1 MRRSETL
8 AQPRPIRDTRY
19 EIVRKLGEGGLG
31 VVYEAHDKERGIPV
45 ALKTLKRPTQEAAF
59 HLKQEFRRLS
69 GIDHPNLVNLYDLHV
84 SPEEL
89 FFTMELV
96 PGSDILSYVRSGT
109 VDIDADTMQL
119 PEEML
124 DSLSDDASRA
134 PTLQSGAALLT
145 GLTYDEAR
153 LRSVLSQLV
162 FGLDALHGF
171 GKIHRDIKPS
181 NIRVNHDGKVKIL
194 DFGLAIK
201 IDSPADASS
210 SGQGSS
216 GSSNGSGGIVGTL
229 NYMSPE
235 QAAAEPR
242 LGPATDWYAVGVLLF
257 QALTGE
263 LPFQGRPIQV
273 LAQKTQ
279 FDAPTVRSLHKSAPE
294 DLSKLC
300 DRLLARD
307 AADRI
312 RSRAILELFSG
323 RKNHV
328 VTTQVPSVNRGQDV
342 FFVGREKER
351 ESIRAAFEEVQA
363 TRSARTVVVS
373 GPSGIGKSSLIQQA
387 LVDIAAN
394 NAMPAALDITVLRGR
409 CYEWEKVSYKAMDG
423 VIDELSTHWAALD
436 REDAARLLPRDAHL
450 LSVLFPVLDRVHA
463 VSRAR
468 KHNVN
473 EVPQA
478 MRDHAFSAI
487 RETFDRLTLE
497 RQVVL
502 YLDDMQWADEDTV
515 GLLKSLL
522 RAPKEPALLLIL
534 NTRPQGLQPGT
545 PLSEL
550 LAELGDAAETIAL
563 PPLGKADSILAA
575 RALLG
580 AENAAL
586 ICKAAEEAEGNPYY
600 LTELAYSLREKG
612 DAAVKHGAVDD
623 LIRERVSALPDSER
637 CLLEVLCVAGGPIGG
652 DVARDASNL
661 SPASLA
667 TATKNLRHKNLL
679 RSASAN
685 ESGTVAPY
693 HDRVRHAICDV
704 LPDSQ
709 AALVHASLARAFEV
723 REANNPGRIV
733 RHWLGAKETSKAAT
747 WSLCAADAALATL
760 NFTRAADFLETAMTH
775 GSHSESERRQLQVRL
790 ADALVEAGSPRK
802 AANAYEIA
810 LGNAPAESESVE
822 LRRRITENLM
832 FAGDIDSS
840 LRAAKSLST
849 EFRLTYPS
857 TRATTLMHMV
867 LGEVRLARAKLEQH
881 ADSDADAFAAQRV
894 DVAESLAM
902 GLSGADALRSMV
914 FTQQWALH
922 SLKVGDPARC
932 ARALAS
938 LSILASMQ
946 NAPSRSYKYLDAAQV
961 WSQRDGDPVN
971 TSYVISARALAS
983 FYLENNWQ
991 DARNHFGDAL
1001 DQWKTGGRGYSHAI
1015 GVIYIFRSY
1024 AASYQGD
1031 LRELVDGV
1039 PKLIEEASRS
1049 GNRVLE
1055 SSLRAGFAHR
1065 HLITDDAE
1073 RGEDDLLRFLEGW
1086 PDRHFLWQHWLAI
1099 LRGAEIQLYL
1109 GRPERALELIE
1120 ENRGRLRNSMLTQL
1134 HFVKCEFVHIQ
1145 ARCHLALAAAKRDQ
1159 RSSSLKRTEGFAKT
1173 LSKSNLD
1180 LAKAW
1185 SHLLYA
1191 AVACSRNRSAQ
1202 ARTSL
1207 QRAHALFEKSGS
1219 LLYANATLRR
1229 IGELTVGS
1237 SGERAQAK
1245 ADIWLARQGIRKPSR
1260 MLDMIA
1266 PGF

>member
-1 MRRSETL
+1 M
-8 AQPRPIRDTRY
+8 
-19 EIVRKLGEGGLG
+19 
-31 VVYEAHDKERGIPV
+31 YEAHDKERGIPV
-45 ALKTLKRPTQEAAF
+45 ALKTLKRATQEAAF

-69 GIDHPNLVNLYDLHV
+69 GIDHPNLVNLYDLHA

-96 PGSDILSYVRSGT
+96 PGTDFLSYVRSGS
-109 VDIDADTMQL
+109 VDIEADTMQL
-119 PEEML
+119 PDDVL
-124 DSLSDDASRA
+124 DSLGNDGSND
-134 PTLQSGAALLT
+134 PTMPSGASLLT
-145 GLTYDEAR
+145 GLTFDVER
-153 LRSVLSQLV
+153 LRDVLSQLV

-181 NIRVNHDGKVKIL
+181 NIRVDPDGKVKIL

-201 IDSPADASS
+201 IDETTSQTSNSS
-210 SGQGSS
+210 NGSNA
-216 GSSNGSGGIVGTL
+216 SSNGSGGIVGTL

-263 LPFQGRPIQV
+263 LPFQGRPIQI

-279 FDAPTVRSLHKSAPE
+279 YDAPKVRSLNKDAPE
-294 DLSKLC
+294 DLSILC
-300 DRLLARD
+300 DRLLTRD
-307 AADRI
+307 AGERI
-312 RSRAILELFSG
+312 RSRAILEQFSG
-323 RKNHV
+323 RSDHA
-328 VTTQVPSVNRGQDV
+328 VTAAMPSVGRGQDI
-342 FFVGREKER
+342 FFVGRERER
-351 ESIRAAFEEVQA
+351 EAIQAAFDGVQA
-363 TRSARTVVVS
+363 TRSARTVVIS

-387 LVDIAAN
+387 LRDIEKN
-394 NAMPAALDITVLRGR
+394 DAMPAAVALTVLSGR

-423 VIDELSTHWAALD
+423 VIDELSTLWASLNK
-436 REDAARLLPRDAHL
+436 EDAARLLPRDAHL
-450 LSVLFPVLDRVHA
+450 LSVIFPVLDRVHA

-468 KHNVN
+468 KHNFN

-487 RETFDRLTLE
+487 RETFDRLSLE
-497 RQVVL
+497 HQVVL

-522 RAPKEPALLLIL
+522 RGPKEPALLVVLS
-534 NTRPQGLQPGT
+534 TRPQGLQPGT

-550 LAELGDAAETIAL
+550 LAALGDAAETIAL
-563 PPLGKADSILAA
+563 PPLGKRDSILAA
-575 RALLG
+575 RSLLG
-580 AENAAL
+580 EDNEAL
-586 ICKAAEEAEGNPYY
+586 IEKAAHEADGNPYF
-600 LTELAYSLREKG
+600 LTELAYSLKEKG
-612 DAAVKHGAVDD
+612 DAAVNHGAVDD
-623 LIRERVSALPDSER
+623 LIRERVAALPETER
-637 CLLEVLCVAGGPIGG
+637 RLLEVLCVAGGPVGL
-652 DVARDASNL
+652 DVARDASEV
-661 SPASLA
+661 SPATLA
-667 TATKNLRHKNLL
+667 TATKSLRHKNLL

-685 ESGTVAPY
+685 ENGSVAPY

-704 LPDSQ
+704 LPATRTIDLHRGL
-709 AALVHASLARAFEV
+709 ATALEQQDADD
-723 REANNPGRIV
+723 PGRIV
-733 RHWLGAKETSKAAT
+733 RHWLGANEAERAAT
-747 WSLCAADAALATL
+747 WSLRAAEAALAKL
-760 NFTRAADFLETAMTH
+760 NFTRAADFFETALEH
-775 GSHSESERRQLQVRL
+775 GSRSEAERHALQIRV

-802 AANAYEIA
+802 AADAYTIA
-810 LGNAPAESESVE
+810 LENSEAESESVE

-840 LRAAKSLST
+840 LLAAKGLSS

-857 TRATTLMHMV
+857 TRATTLMHMI
-867 LGEVRLARAKLEQH
+867 LGEVRLARAKLERESTG
-881 ADSDADAFAAQRV
+881 APPEALDVQRV

-938 LSILASMQ
+938 LSILSSLQ
-946 NAPSRSYKYLDAAQV
+946 NAPSRSYKYLDAAQT
-961 WSQRDGDPVN
+961 WSQRDGDPAN
-971 TSYVISARALAS
+971 TSYVISGRALAS

-991 DARNHFGDAL
+991 DARDHFRDAL
-1001 DQWKTGGRGYSHAI
+1001 DHWKQGGRGYSHGI

-1031 LRELVDGV
+1031 MRELVDGV
-1039 PKLIEEASRS
+1039 PKLLEEATRS

-1055 SSLRAGFAHR
+1055 ASLRAGFAHR

-1086 PDRHFLWQHWLAI
+1086 PDRHFLWQHWLAV

-1109 GRPERALELIE
+1109 GRPEKALALID
-1120 ENRGRLRNSMLTQL
+1120 ENRRRLRSSMLTQL
-1134 HFVKCEFVHIQ
+1134 HFVKCEFMHIQ
-1145 ARCHLALAAAKRDQ
+1145 ARCYLALARANESHRA
-1159 RSSSLKRTEGFAKT
+1159 SALKRVEGFAKT
-1173 LSKSNLD
+1173 LAKSNLD

-1185 SHLLYA
+1185 SHLLNA
-1191 AVACSRNRSAQ
+1191 SVANLRNQVAR

-1207 QRAHALFEKSGS
+1207 QRALALFEKSGS
-1219 LLYANATLRR
+1219 HLYANATLRR
-1229 IGELTVGS
+1229 IGELTDGN
-1237 SGERAQAK
+1237 GGDRAQAK
-1245 ADIWLARQGIRKPSR
+1245 ADIWMARQGIRVSAR
-1260 MLDMIA
+1260 ILDMVT

>member
-1 MRRSETL
+1 MRRSEAL

-19 EIVRKLGEGGLG
+19 DIVRKLGEGGLG

-96 PGSDILSYVRSGT
+96 PGTDFLSYVRSGT
-109 VDIDADTMQL
+109 VDIEADTMQL
-119 PEEML
+119 PEGVLE
-124 DSLSDDASRA
+124 SLSDDGSGD
-134 PTLQSGAALLT
+134 PTLYPGAALLT
-145 GLTYDEAR
+145 GLTYDDDR
-153 LRSVLSQLV
+153 LRAALAQVVL
-162 FGLDALHGF
+162 GLNALHAS

-181 NIRVNHDGKVKIL
+181 NIRVDLDGRVKIL

-201 IDSPADASS
+201 IDNSEEESS
-210 SGQGSS
+210 NTGS

-263 LPFQGRPIQV
+263 LPFHGRPIQI
-273 LAQKTQ
+273 LAKKTQ
-279 FDAPTVRSLHKSAPE
+279 QDAPKVRSRNADAPE
-294 DLSKLC
+294 DLSLLC
-300 DRLLARD
+300 DRLLTRD
-307 AADRI
+307 ASKRI
-312 RSRAILELFSG
+312 RSRSILEQFSD
-323 RKNHV
+323 RSSHA
-328 VTTQVPSVNRGQDV
+328 VTTAMPAVSRGQET
-342 FFVGREKER
+342 FFVGRENER
-351 ESIRAAFEEVQA
+351 EVLRAAFDRVQA
-363 TRSARTVVVS
+363 TRSAHTVVVA
-373 GPSGIGKSSLIQQA
+373 GPSGIGKSALIQQA
-387 LVDIAAN
+387 LKDIQGN
-394 NAMPAALDITVLRGR
+394 HAMPAPVDLTLLRGR
-409 CYEWEKVSYKAMDG
+409 CYEWENVSYQAMDG
-423 VIDELSTHWAALD
+423 VIDELSTHWASLN

-450 LSVLFPVLDRVHA
+450 LSVIFPVLDRVHA

-468 KHNVN
+468 RHNFQ

-478 MRDHAFSAI
+478 MRDRAFSAI
-487 RETFDRLTLE
+487 RETFDRLSLE

-515 GLLKSLL
+515 GLLRNLL
-522 RAPKEPALLLIL
+522 RGPKEPALLLIL

-550 LAELGDAAETIAL
+550 LGELGDMAQTVVL
-563 PPLGKADSILAA
+563 PPLDKEASFLAA

-580 AENAAL
+580 EGDDAL
-586 ICKAAEEAEGNPYY
+586 ITKAAEEAAGNPYY
-600 LTELAYSLREKG
+600 LTELVYSLKEKG
-612 DAAVKHGAVDD
+612 DAAVGHGAVDD
-623 LIRERVSALPDSER
+623 LIRERADALPENER
-637 CLLEVLCVAGGPIGG
+637 RLLEVLCVAGGPVELE
-652 DVARDASNL
+652 VAREASKL
-661 SPASLA
+661 TPASLA
-667 TATKNLRHKNLL
+667 TATKSLRHKNLL
-679 RSASAN
+679 RSASVN
-685 ESGTVAPY
+685 QSGSVAPY
-693 HDRVRHAICDV
+693 HDRVRHAVCDA
-704 LPDSQ
+704 LPPTQTSFLHKHL
-709 AALVHASLARAFEV
+709 ASALEEQMLCD
-723 REANNPGRIV
+723 PGRIV
-733 RHWLGAKETSKAAT
+733 RHWIGANETEKAAS
-747 WSLCAADAALATL
+747 WALRAADAARAQL
-760 NFTRAADFLETAMTH
+760 NFARAADFFEMAIAH
-775 GSHSESERRQLQVRL
+775 GSHSAAERHSLQVRL
-790 ADALVEAGSPRK
+790 ADTLVEAGSPRK
-802 AANAYEIA
+802 AADAYTLA
-810 LGNAPAESESVE
+810 LQDSAAESESVE

-832 FAGDIDSS
+832 FAGDIDNS
-840 LRAAKSLST
+840 LIAAKSLAS
-849 EFRLTYPS
+849 EFHLTYPYS
-857 TRATTLMHMV
+857 RATTLMHMV
-867 LGEVRLARAKLEQH
+867 LGEVRLARAKLEFQIVG
-881 ADSDADAFAAQRV
+881 ANSEPLAAQRV

-938 LSILASMQ
+938 LSILASLQ

-961 WSQRDGDPVN
+961 WSHRDGDPAN
-971 TSYVISARALAS
+971 ASYVISGRALAS

-991 DARNHFGDAL
+991 DARNHFRDAL
-1001 DQWKTGGRGYSHAI
+1001 EQWKIGGRGYSHAI
-1015 GVIYIFRSY
+1015 GVIYIFRTY

-1039 PKLIEEASRS
+1039 PKLLEEAARS

-1055 SSLRAGFAHR
+1055 ASMRAGFAHR
-1065 HLITDDAE
+1065 YLLTDDAE
-1073 RGEDDLLRFLEGW
+1073 RGEDELLRFLEGW
-1086 PDRHFLWQHWLAI
+1086 PDHHFLWQHWLAT
-1099 LRGAEIQLYL
+1099 LRGAEIQLYQ
-1109 GRPERALELIE
+1109 GQPEKALALIE
-1120 ENRGRLRNSMLTQL
+1120 ENRRRLRSSMLTQL
-1134 HFVKCEFVHIQ
+1134 HFVKCEFLHIQ
-1145 ARCHLALAAAKRDQ
+1145 ARCYLALARV
-1159 RSSSLKRTEGFAKT
+1159 RSDRRATALKRAEGFAKN
-1173 LSKSNLD
+1173 LAKSNLD

-1191 AVACSRNRSAQ
+1191 AVANARNQAAS

-1229 IGELTVGS
+1229 IGELS
-1237 SGERAQAK
+1237 SGSAAEQAQAK
-1245 ADIWLARQGIRKPSR
+1245 ADIWMARQGIRKPAR
-1260 MLDMIA
+1260 ILDMVA